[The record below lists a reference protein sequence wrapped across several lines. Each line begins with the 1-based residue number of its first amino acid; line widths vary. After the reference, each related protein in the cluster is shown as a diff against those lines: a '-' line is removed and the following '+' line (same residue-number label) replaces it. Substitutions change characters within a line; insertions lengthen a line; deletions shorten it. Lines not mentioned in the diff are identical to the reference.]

1 MKVTYNWLKDFVE
14 IKITPQALADKLTM
28 AGLEVTSLEQAT
40 EDWLLEIEVTSN
52 RPDCL
57 SISGIAREVA
67 AITGKKI
74 HPPRADKHPT
84 PKTQQQDFA
93 IKIQDPKDCVLYTAK
108 IIQGVRVIASPDWL
122 KQRLELVGCRSVNSI
137 ADITNYI
144 LFEYGEP
151 LHAFDLDKLIGQEII
166 VRRAKAQETLTTI
179 DGKSRALDESV
190 LVIADKNQAVA
201 LAGIM
206 GGLKTEVGLE
216 TKNILLEAAVFD
228 PLIIR
233 RTRQKLGMQSESAYR
248 FERGINLDVVEAASR
263 RAVELIEK
271 VSAGKCILE
280 KKLGVSRRK
289 QSRVTFDLE
298 RAEKVLGVNIPA
310 SRAKGILSGL
320 GFKLTTKKKNIFL
333 VDVPSHRPDVRIEE
347 DLIEE
352 LVRIFGY
359 ERIPTT
365 LPAVKPRIIP
375 DNTRDLVSRIKN
387 ILVGLGLNEVISY
400 SLIARQLSEKLD
412 IETPAP
418 IEILNPLSKEQEV
431 LRPLLASSL
440 LDCVS
445 HNLNHKQDYIN
456 IFEVA
461 KAFLGSS
468 GEPREGLNLAI
479 ALCGTRP
486 WLFPQGLIKDE
497 AGILHLK
504 GILEAIFVKLGI
516 KEYSFKVD
524 AALATIAVYIAA
536 ERIGSLFR
544 VDKDVLG
551 RFQIKNKEVV
561 LAELSLD
568 RLFLKVNLLK
578 KFTPL
583 PLYPG
588 ISRDISFLIKE
599 ELKVEEIIRMIQEKG
614 RPWIKQAYV
623 SDYYQGKQIP
633 AGFKGL
639 TISCLYRADER
650 TLAESEIN
658 PLHSELTVL
667 IQEKFGAQI
676 R

>member
-1 MKVTYNWLKDFVE
+1 MKVTYNWLKDFLD
-14 IKITPQALADKLTM
+14 IKITPQVLADKLTM
-28 AGLEVTSLEQAT
+28 VGLEVTSLEPAAD
-40 EDWLLEIEVTSN
+40 DWVLEIEVTSN

-57 SISGIAREVA
+57 SIIGIAREVA
-67 AITGKKI
+67 AITGEKLKL
-74 HPPRADKHPT
+74 PRTDKRPT
-84 PKTQQQDFA
+84 PKTQYRDFS
-93 IKIQDPKDCVLYTAK
+93 IDIRDKKDCPLYIA
-108 IIQGVRVIASPDWL
+108 RVIQKVEVRPSPDWL

-137 ADITNYI
+137 VDITNYV

-151 LHAFDLDKLIGQEII
+151 LHAFDLDKLGGQKII
-166 VRRAKAQETLTTI
+166 VRRAKTKETLTAI
-179 DGKSRALDESV
+179 DGKSRALDTSA

-206 GGLKTEVGLE
+206 GGLKTEVGAG

-233 RTRQKLGMQSESAYR
+233 RTRQKFGMQSESAYR
-248 FERGINLDVVEAASR
+248 FERGINLDIVEAASR

-280 KKLGVSRRK
+280 KKSGVSGRK

-298 RAEKVLGVNIPA
+298 RAGKVLGVNIPA
-310 SRAKGILSGL
+310 LRAKGILSGL
-320 GFKLTTKKKNIFL
+320 GFKLTTKKKSIFL
-333 VDVPSHRPDVRIEE
+333 VDIPGHRPDVKIEE

-365 LPAVKPRIIP
+365 LPAVKPRIIT
-375 DNTRDLVSRIKN
+375 DNTRDPVSRIKN

-400 SLIARQLSEKLD
+400 SLIARQLSEKLN
-412 IETPAP
+412 IETPEP
-418 IEILNPLSKEQEV
+418 IEILNPLSTEQEI

-440 LDCVS
+440 LGCIS

-461 KAFLGSS
+461 KVFSRVTS
-468 GEPREGLNLAI
+468 EPREGLHLAI
-479 ALCGTRP
+479 ALCGTKP

-497 AGILHLK
+497 AGILHIK
-504 GILEAIFVKLGI
+504 GILETIFIKLGI
-516 KEYSFKVD
+516 REYSFRVD
-524 AALATIAVYIAA
+524 NNAANIGIYIAA
-536 ERIGSLFR
+536 EQVGFLLMAN
-544 VDKDVLG
+544 KDVLG

-568 RLFLKVNLLK
+568 RLFSQVNLLK
-578 KFTPL
+578 KFIPL

-588 ISRDISFLIKE
+588 IIRDISLLIKE
-599 ELKVEEIIRMIQEKG
+599 ELKVEEIIQMVKEKG
-614 RPWIKQAYV
+614 RPWIKQASI

-650 TLAESEIN
+650 TLTEAEIK
-658 PLHSELTVL
+658 PLHAELTVF
-667 IQEKFGAQI
+667 IQQKFGAQI